1 MFAGS
6 DHQPGAI
13 QRQRW
18 DPVSL
23 GFTQSDIRYEWNKLY
38 VLGLHYRTSPDSLK
52 NFMEGI
58 SGYEVK
64 CVDWFKPN
72 GKAIVTF
79 NTKKL
84 TGKGK
89 NLALKRKQ
97 RGTTR
102 RKRQA
107 ILLLTCARFV
117 KGRVE

>member
-1 MFAGS
+1 MRFQISPSLDIYLFAGS
-6 DHQPGAI
+6 DHQPGVI

-23 GFTQSDIRYEWNKLY
+23 GFTQPGIRYEWNKLY

-52 NFMEGI
+52 NFMELI

-64 CVDWFKPN
+64 SVDWFKPN

-79 NTKKL
+79 NTEKI

-89 NLALKRKQ
+89 NWALRRKQ
-97 RGTTR
+97 
-102 RKRQA
+102 
-107 ILLLTCARFV
+107 V
-117 KGRVE
+117 PHVERNRPYFC